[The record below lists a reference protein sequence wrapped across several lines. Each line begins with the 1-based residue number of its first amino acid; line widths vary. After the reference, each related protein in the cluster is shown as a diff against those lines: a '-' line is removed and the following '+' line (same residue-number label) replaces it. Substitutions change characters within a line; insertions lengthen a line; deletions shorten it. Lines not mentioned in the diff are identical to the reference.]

1 MLVKPKCVLD
11 VSVYFENCKQTS
23 ENENKLTP
31 LRLILALQTWNQKC
45 ILAEL
50 EPFESAYFNLDHPVT
65 LKYFQV
71 DSALL

>member
-31 LRLILALQTWNQKC
+31 LSLILALQTWNQKC
-45 ILAEL
+45 IFAE
-50 EPFESAYFNLDHPVT
+50 
-65 LKYFQV
+65 
-71 DSALL
+71 